1 MHHDTPLPSHLPTCL
16 QAIEYQVQ
24 QGLAG
29 ALKEDL
35 WLMPASRPLPE
46 SKLEEQEEEK
56 QAATGGSRQHGPE
69 LFGNS
74 VVLRLLTQPGDQHW
88 GLDPVKM

>member
-1 MHHDTPLPSHLPTCL
+1 
-16 QAIEYQVQ
+16 VQ

-35 WLMPASRPLPE
+35 WLMPASHLPE
-46 SKLEEQEEEK
+46 AKEAEGGGEGDK
-56 QAATGGSRQHGPE
+56 AAGAGASAGGSHQHGPE

-74 VVLRLLTQPGDQHW
+74 VVVRLLVQPGDHHW